1 MTEKKSLDAYIS
13 AAATTLRL
21 PLEEGWLP
29 TVRFNLEVT
38 LKHADNVAGFALPD
52 DAQVAPVFKA

>member
-1 MTEKKSLDAYIS
+1 MAEKKSLDAYIS
-13 AAATTLRL
+13 AAATILKL

-29 TVRFNLEVT
+29 AVRFNLEVT

-52 DAQVAPVFKA
+52 GAEVAPVFKA